1 MFQNIVKTIEKE
13 QLILEADS
21 HILFSLNEERGI
33 ASEIQNVL
41 MSIRLKTDEEVK
53 NTQSLPYNK
62 DFITYKK
69 GKYELK
75 VFNKNI
81 TFEWEYYSF
90 VNETLKNSVHVA
102 DTTGYIKK
110 VTPDDYI
117 LHYVVKAVQGKIDYS
132 RTLEV
137 IQHELEHL
145 WETLNFGKSYSDENV
160 YTFAQK
166 LMDDTTNSYN
176 NAIGLILYLSRKW
189 EQRAYANGV
198 YSYLMNHKIRN
209 LAREN
214 LKDTQLYRGLIQL
227 KEAVNLIKT
236 VGSNWQQHPYA
247 RITLLTL
254 NNQYKISYDK
264 LIKIGEEA
272 IEHITK
278 VLGRTLS
285 KVEDDIKKETNENVM
300 FPYRTF

>member
-1 MFQNIVKTIEKE
+1 MFQNILNDFEKS
-13 QLILEADS
+13 QLLTETDS
-21 HILFSLNEERGI
+21 HILFYLNEERGI

-41 MSIRLKTDEEVK
+41 MTIRLKTDEEVK

-90 VNETLKNSVHVA
+90 VNETLKNSIHVA
-102 DTTGYIKK
+102 DTTGYLKK
-110 VTPDDYI
+110 ITNNDYV
-117 LHYVVKAVQGKIDYS
+117 LHYIVKAVQGKIDYS

-160 YTFAQK
+160 YAFAQK
-166 LMDDTTNSYN
+166 LMNDTVNPYN

-198 YSYLMNHKIRN
+198 YSYLMNHQVRN
-209 LAREN
+209 LTRVN

-227 KEAVNLIKT
+227 KEAVNLIKSIA
-236 VGSNWQQHPYA
+236 SNWQQHSYVKT
-247 RITLLTL
+247 TLMLL
-254 NNQYKISYDK
+254 NNQYKISYNK
-264 LIKIGEEA
+264 LIQIGEQS

-278 VLGRTLS
+278 ILGRTLS
-285 KVEDDIKKETNENVM
+285 KVEDDIKKETNESTM
-300 FPYRTF
+300 FPYITF